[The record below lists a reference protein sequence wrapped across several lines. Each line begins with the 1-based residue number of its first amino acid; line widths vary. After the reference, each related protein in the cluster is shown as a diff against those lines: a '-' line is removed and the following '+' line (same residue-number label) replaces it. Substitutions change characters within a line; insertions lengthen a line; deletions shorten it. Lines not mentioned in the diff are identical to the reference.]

1 MFYIYSVAFLLTAFI
16 GNLYA
21 TPIVGGEVVYSPKYA
36 APKYPFIVSIQ
47 EIREAVSRSLGVHE
61 YRHFCGGAML
71 NAKWFVSAAHCFL
84 RKKLARIAAVIGH
97 ENLLNAQQ
105 NNSRY
110 TIERVQFIYYQ
121 PTNIQND
128 IALAR
133 LKKRYVPEFDLV
145 NGAFIHLPLA
155 DMKNLSGVSCQ
166 IIGYGATQYAGELQN
181 NLVEGEVSVITKQQC
196 TEILGRIL
204 APPHDETTLCAL
216 GDNQDTCQGDSGGPL
231 ICKLNNT
238 PYICGIVS
246 HGLTCG
252 IRGVPSI
259 YTAIVPYLEWIKLV
273 INDKIEQTQINKL
286 K

>member
-1 MFYIYSVAFLLTAFI
+1 MRLLNINSVAFLLLSFVEY
-16 GNLYA
+16 NCA
-21 TPIVGGEVVYSPKYA
+21 TPIVGGKVIYNPGNA
-36 APKYPFIVSIQ
+36 APKYPYMVSIQ
-47 EIREAVSRSLGVHE
+47 ELHKPINSRGVE
-61 YRHFCGGAML
+61 EFRHFCGGAML
-71 NAKWFVSAAHCFL
+71 NRWWFVTAAHCFL
-84 RKKLARIAAVIGH
+84 RKKLARISAVIGH
-97 ENLLNAQQ
+97 ENLSSANQ

-110 TIERVQFIYYQ
+110 AIERVKFIYYQ

-133 LKKRYVPEFDLV
+133 LKKSYEPEL
-145 NGAFIHLPLA
+145 NLIKHAFGILPLP

-181 NLVEGEVSVITKQQC
+181 NLIEGEVKIITKQEC
-196 TEILGRIL
+196 SNILGRIL

-231 ICKLNNT
+231 ICKVNDV

-252 IRGVPSI
+252 VTGVPSI
-259 YTAIVPYLEWIKLV
+259 YTAIVPYLEWITWI
-273 INDKIEQTQINKL
+273 INDKVEDS
-286 K
+286 